1 MLDKIIVELNSEMET
16 SVDGLAGELASIRSG
31 RATPSLVEN
40 VVVDYHGA
48 PVPLRQIATVSA
60 PEFNLS
66 VIQPWERSSL
76 RSIEKDILKANIG
89 FNPSNDGNVVRI
101 AVPPLNEERRAELAK
116 LVSKRVE
123 ERRVALR
130 NMRRNTI
137 AELRRMEKNKEISQ
151 DELSNAIKHVDEIG
165 ESFIDKANEIG
176 KAKEKEIREL

>member
-1 MLDKIIVELNSEMET
+1 MPDKIIVELNSEMET

-48 PVPLRQIATVSA
+48 PVPLRQIATVST
-60 PEFNLS
+60 PEFNLI

>member
-1 MLDKIIVELNSEMET
+1 MPEKIIIELNSEMER
-16 SVDGLAGELASIRSG
+16 SVEGLARELASIRSG

-48 PVPLRQIATVSA
+48 PVTLRQIATVST
-60 PEFNLS
+60 PESNLI

-89 FNPSNDGNVVRI
+89 FNPSNDGNVIRI
-101 AVPPLNEERRAELAK
+101 AVPPLNEQRRVELAK

-130 NMRRNTI
+130 NMRRTTI
-137 AELRRMEKNKEISQ
+137 AELRRMEKDKEISQ
-151 DELSNAIKHVDEIG
+151 DELASAIKRVDEIG
-165 ESFIDKANEIG
+165 ESYIEKANEVG
-176 KAKEKEIREL
+176 KSKESEIKEL